1 MRLIPLYL
9 LLIGAPAL
17 GVLGLLRMG
26 RDLTPPISIKGTW
39 TTEIVPQAP
48 GEQPCEEALRLN
60 HKTLTI
66 SQSGLYLLLKFDDE
80 KGTTLNG
87 QIQNTTVTAEARH
100 RSTAST
106 NEQNDAA
113 AISIHANLDRQQLEP
128 ERLRGELTLDGCP
141 PGIKMAFIATRK

>member
-1 MRLIPLYL
+1 MRLIPLYI

-39 TTEIVPQAP
+39 TTEIVPQAS
-48 GEQPCEEALRLN
+48 GEQPCEEALRFN

-80 KGTTLNG
+80 KGTALAG
-87 QIQNTTVTAEARH
+87 QIQNTAVTAEARH
-100 RSTAST
+100 RSTDAASA
-106 NEQNDAA
+106 QNDAA
-113 AISIHANLDRQQLEP
+113 AISLQATLDRQQLEP

-141 PGIKMAFIATRK
+141 PGIKVAFIATRQ